1 MYKKMMELREK
12 KKISGAEWERFS
24 IKLDPFLSVIP
35 VIKFSGS
42 HSSSFTSQVFYGRE
56 ERGDLRY
63 SWRIELQFVEYGSHT
78 RRKKKENILE

>member
-1 MYKKMMELREK
+1 MMELREK
-12 KKISGAEWERFS
+12 KKISGAEWKRFS

-56 ERGDLRY
+56 ERGRSTIFAEDRAT
-63 SWRIELQFVEYGSHT
+63 V
-78 RRKKKENILE
+78 RRVWFPYAKEKKRKYIGIMK

>member
-63 SWRIELQFVEYGSHT
+63 SRRIELRFVEYGSHT

>member
-1 MYKKMMELREK
+1 MMELREKK

-56 ERGDLRY
+56 GG
-63 SWRIELQFVEYGSHT
+63 GST
-78 RRKKKENILE
+78 IFAEDRATVRRVWFPYAKEKKRKYIGIMK